1 MVGHSG
7 VDMNN
12 WVLMW
17 SVVVGLIGITGC
29 ALCTLTFKVPGTGLA
44 GGSLGHRMGGLFYL
58 SRGDS
63 RLTRVR
69 RSFCDGRVAC
79 GAACFSTIVDVVAFV
94 ELLDDLGADW
104 NSWKVSFVAFRWP
117 EGCR

>member
-58 SRGDS
+58 SRRALSQRTQLSNTASYEKGS
-63 RLTRVR
+63 TCAPPWYVSERV
-69 RSFCDGRVAC
+69 
-79 GAACFSTIVDVVAFV
+79 
-94 ELLDDLGADW
+94 LL
-104 NSWKVSFVAFRWP
+104 S
-117 EGCR
+117 